1 MEEFSLNSQ
10 NLKEFT
16 PLSELARPG
25 SPAYKRL
32 RNQAK
37 RTGTLVSLGD
47 TEYVKQ
53 EALLNAESS
62 ANMARQLEKQTKKD
76 ESVNSGNPYSQ
87 INSILKIDAAANLIT
102 KALAPRQQKIESI
115 MNQLDTEKDQAKR
128 NALSAQLDRLM
139 VAAENSQTK
148 LGQLNE
154 RRKQLESEMESRIK
168 AARKQKASA

>member
-1 MEEFSLNSQ
+1 LNSQ

-37 RTGTLVSLGD
+37 RTGTLAMLGD

-53 EALLNAESS
+53 EALLNAES
-62 ANMARQLEKQTKKD
+62 ATNLARQLQKQAKKE
-76 ESVNSGNPYSQ
+76 ESANSGNPYSQ
-87 INSILKIDAAANLIT
+87 VNSILKIDAAARLIT
-102 KALAPRQQKIESI
+102 KAVAPRHQKIDAI
-115 MNQLDTEKDQAKR
+115 MAQLDTEKDQAKR

-139 VAAENSQTK
+139 DAAENSQKK
-148 LGQLNE
+148 LNLLNE
-154 RRKQLESEMESRIK
+154 RRKQLESEMEARIK
-168 AARKQKASA
+168 AARKQRASA